1 MSIHSPSSYLSLT
14 HTHAHTH
21 SLSFYHT
28 HKCTKPTRER
38 MCACVK
44 YSIVEQVE
52 LRKAELQRLEFTTE
66 RKKLRRLWKKSK
78 SRYELVFSLSQPDEF
93 HPVEK
98 FIWLKFSTYWKVSW
112 LKITQLKGWKEMDWN
127 FGWFLSLSR
136 KLLCQPTFCCSRAS

>member
-1 MSIHSPSSYLSLT
+1 MSFKTERNIEKLNLSLSLAGAENQIQFSAFPFFNKIKMSDDNKKRIST
-14 HTHAHTH
+14 RSFKEKEKINGFLELLFCPYILPRLISLSLSHTHAHTH

-38 MCACVK
+38 MCVCVK

-78 SRYELVFSLSQPDEF
+78 SRYE
-93 HPVEK
+93 
-98 FIWLKFSTYWKVSW
+98 
-112 LKITQLKGWKEMDWN
+112 
-127 FGWFLSLSR
+127 
-136 KLLCQPTFCCSRAS
+136 